1 MKKGIALISLIA
13 LIMSLFAF
21 RYLQPRGTIENYSVR
36 TFHAGFP
43 LPNEINTLFVGSGKC
58 EFCHGEGSLGPNPD
72 ANRDPD
78 GNDISPVTTW
88 QATMMANSA
97 KDPFWQAKLS
107 HEKLVHPEHADAI
120 DATCIR
126 CHAPLGK
133 FNAIHHDI
141 AYPFDSLK
149 TDPIG
154 MDGVSCLAC
163 HSMSADGLGTVF
175 SSEMTYDTSHL
186 VFGQYSDPLVTP
198 MESNIGYTP
207 ILGTHVSSSEMCG
220 ACHTLITSPLNE
232 FGEDLDTFFVE
243 QAIYHEWLNSEYAG
257 TDKTCK
263 GCHMPKTEFDVII
276 ANSPPWLT
284 ARSNYARHDLV
295 GANVFMLKLLSENI
309 DTLNLTASTSDFEL
323 TIEKTLDMLQNKSME
338 ANVEIAESDADSI
351 TYALSLKNLAGHKL
365 PGGYPSRRLIVE
377 FLVQDPNGDTLFH
390 SGQFNPDFSLTHE
403 DATYEPH
410 YDIIRQENQVQIY
423 EMVMGDNTG
432 EVTTLLER
440 AYISLKDNRLVP
452 KGFSTAN
459 ASYDTVRIV
468 GNAGVDP
475 NFNADNAGTD
485 KIYYK
490 LPNAAGSANWVVT
503 ARVFYQPV
511 PPKWVADMFGYT
523 SAEIDLFKYLY
534 LGADGTPTLIAQAN
548 LNGFSSI
555 FNSDITFKV
564 YPNPSQGEVTIA
576 ASDQVKSVT
585 IYSTSGQIV
594 YFKDVVN
601 NQITFNPG
609 NLKGAYLVEIKL
621 ADDQTYMQRIVFQ

>member
-1 MKKGIALISLIA
+1 
-13 LIMSLFAF
+13 
-21 RYLQPRGTIENYSVR
+21 
-36 TFHAGFP
+36 
-43 LPNEINTLFVGSGKC
+43 
-58 EFCHGEGSLGPNPD
+58 
-72 ANRDPD
+72 
-78 GNDISPVTTW
+78 
-88 QATMMANSA
+88 
-97 KDPFWQAKLS
+97 
-107 HEKLVHPEHADAI
+107 
-120 DATCIR
+120 
-126 CHAPLGK
+126 
-133 FNAIHHDI
+133 
-141 AYPFDSLK
+141 
-149 TDPIG
+149 
-154 MDGVSCLAC
+154 
-163 HSMSADGLGTVF
+163 
-175 SSEMTYDTSHL
+175 
-186 VFGQYSDPLVTP
+186 
-198 MESNIGYTP
+198 
-207 ILGTHVSSSEMCG
+207 
-220 ACHTLITSPLNE
+220 
-232 FGEDLDTFFVE
+232 
-243 QAIYHEWLNSEYAG
+243 
-257 TDKTCK
+257 
-263 GCHMPKTEFDVII
+263 
-276 ANSPPWLT
+276 
-284 ARSNYARHDLV
+284 
-295 GANVFMLKLLSENI
+295 
-309 DTLNLTASTSDFEL
+309 
-323 TIEKTLDMLQNKSME
+323 
-338 ANVEIAESDADSI
+338 
-351 TYALSLKNLAGHKL
+351 
-365 PGGYPSRRLIVE
+365 
-377 FLVQDPNGDTLFH
+377 
-390 SGQFNPDFSLTHE
+390 
-403 DATYEPH
+403 
-410 YDIIRQENQVQIY
+410 
-423 EMVMGDNTG
+423 MGDNTG

-452 KGFSTAN
+452 KGFSTAH